1 MRRRF
6 VLLPVVAVLAACAS
20 SPPPRPHG
28 GPPGTRAEGRPEGRG
43 VFISP
48 MGEPF
53 RGPGGRTALIG
64 AWFAGADTDHDGRLT
79 LAEMKADAARFFKT
93 LDTDGD
99 GEIDPAEL
107 SHYENEVAPEIRVRD
122 AGPGARSGGGGGSHG
137 GRGGGGGGRGGGG
150 GGGGGGGHR
159 GGSGSTDASSN
170 PNGATPHQSL
180 GVEGAARYGLLDLPE
195 PVAAAD
201 ADFNRSITAREFAA
215 AAAARFEALDGDG
228 DGYLTLAKL
237 VRR

>member
-1 MRRRF
+1 MRRGF
-6 VLLPVVAVLAACAS
+6 VVLPVVAVLAACAA

-28 GPPGTRAEGRPEGRG
+28 PPGERPEGRG

-53 RGPGGRTALIG
+53 RGPGGRTALTA
-64 AWFAGADTDHDGRLT
+64 AWFAAADADHDGHLT
-79 LAEMKADAARFFKT
+79 LPEMKADALRFFRT

-107 SHYENEVAPEIRVRD
+107 SHYENEVAPEIRVGD
-122 AGPGARSGGGGGSHG
+122 ARLGARAGGSGGGGQGK
-137 GRGGGGGGRGGGG
+137 RGGGRGGGG
-150 GGGGGGGHR
+150 GGGRRG
-159 GGSGSTDASSN
+159 GGSGSDPSSS
-170 PNGATPHQSL
+170 PSGATPHQSL

-201 ADFNRSITAREFAA
+201 TDFNRSITAREFSA

-228 DGYLTLAKL
+228 EGYLTMAKL

>member
-28 GPPGTRAEGRPEGRG
+28 PPGERVAGRPEGRG

-64 AWFAGADTDHDGRLT
+64 AWFTAADTDHDGRLT

-107 SHYENEVAPEIRVRD
+107 RHYENEVAPEIRVRD
-122 AGPGARSGGGGGSHG
+122 AGPGARSGGGGHGGRGSG
-137 GRGGGGGGRGGGG
+137 GRGGGRRGGGG
-150 GGGGGGGHR
+150 S
-159 GGSGSTDASSN
+159 SGSDASRN
-170 PNGATPHQSL
+170 PGGATPHQSL

-237 VRR
+237 ARR